1 MRHGLTLTC
10 RSLDVR
16 IEIMDGFYIDRSKR
30 LEESVV
36 LGFFYM
42 LVGTPTDDVSRAEC
56 RTKSIS

>member
-30 LEESVV
+30 LESQSYWA
-36 LGFFYM
+36 FFTC
-42 LVGTPTDDVSRAEC
+42 L
-56 RTKSIS
+56 